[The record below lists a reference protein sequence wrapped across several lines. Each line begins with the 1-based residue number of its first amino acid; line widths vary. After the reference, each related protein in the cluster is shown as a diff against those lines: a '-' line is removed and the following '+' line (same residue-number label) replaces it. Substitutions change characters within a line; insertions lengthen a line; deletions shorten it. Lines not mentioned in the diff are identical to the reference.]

1 MLYTFCRFIG
11 KSEPAIVVALYFH
24 MSTAVLSGI
33 PLAFSW
39 PQAAKAI
46 SWFDALMLVGV
57 AAGSFLGQLFMT
69 RSLQLEN
76 ASLIS
81 SLNFSQVR
89 TPYGY

>member
-1 MLYTFCRFIG
+1 MPAGATVCRFIG
-11 KSEPAIVVALYFH
+11 KSEPAIIVALYFH

-39 PQAAKAI
+39 PQAVKAI
-46 SWFDALMLVGV
+46 SLFDALLLVGV

-81 SLNFSQVR
+81 GLNFCQVG
-89 TPYGY
+89 GY